1 MDTRMPTVGDVL
13 VHRFRRREGEV
24 RAEIISVD
32 SEPRSVKVRMNG
44 KEYSSLSAA
53 ARVAAGGTSQNG
65 WIYWGLKK
73 QVSRPRSR

>member
-1 MDTRMPTVGDVL
+1 MLHSANRADIAVGYFFVS
-13 VHRFRRREGEV
+13 V
-24 RAEIISVD
+24 ISVD